1 MVEFIRKLNFT
12 LFPPSIYGRIYINV
26 SLSNLDTQQKSLD
39 PLHPMIQS
47 SFLSFTELFQYM
59 QKQLPQFNATTGST
73 HRGGVDQLMGG
84 DSANTSSSSS
94 ASDDQAAAMVA
105 VDHGAGNNSTSY
117 NMLNMY
123 TSTVIK
129 ILQQAVEEIKRGMNM
144 IKQQQLKQLNANSNT
159 ATNSSSNSALS
170 NNIHQ
175 LQRQKLQSS
184 IAYNRTV
191 NSASKGI
198 KKSFLAHF

>member
-1 MVEFIRKLNFT
+1 M
-12 LFPPSIYGRIYINV
+12 
-26 SLSNLDTQQKSLD
+26 SLSRIDTQQKSLD

-144 IKQQQLKQLNANSNT
+144 IKQQQLKQLNASAANSNT
-159 ATNSSSNSALS
+159 PTNSSSNSALS

-191 NSASKGI
+191 NSASKG
-198 KKSFLAHF
+198 KNKTNLF